1 MSGPSGKLVSVQ
13 NVGDF
18 KENAVA
24 DDGQKVAV
32 VTGGSSGIGAASA
45 RALAADGWKV
55 IVAARRLERLEAL
68 AQEIGGTAVA
78 LDVLTRNQL
87 MHLQPPLGKSICW

>member
-1 MSGPSGKLVSVQ
+1 MGAGEGRVQSKWHAGFVQ

-24 DDGQKVAV
+24 ENGQKVAV

-55 IVAARRLERLEAL
+55 IVAARRLERLK
-68 AQEIGGTAVA
+68 AQVG
-78 LDVLTRNQL
+78 
-87 MHLQPPLGKSICW
+87 S